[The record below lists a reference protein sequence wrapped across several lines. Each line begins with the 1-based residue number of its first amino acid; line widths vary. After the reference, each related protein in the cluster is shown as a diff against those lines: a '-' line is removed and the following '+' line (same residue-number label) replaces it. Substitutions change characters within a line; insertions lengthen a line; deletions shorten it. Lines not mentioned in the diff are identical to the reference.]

1 MKIKIFI
8 LSLICC
14 FAFGNIAAQESKTIK
29 IAILETIDKAN
40 EVEYAKRLLVRST
53 LAKAITATPGFEAY
67 DRVDLNSIFGEQDFQ
82 RTGNVSN
89 DQIKELG
96 RMIGAQYIMVAEIAK
111 MDIRTYYIT
120 AKILDVETAQA
131 INIQDVITSSE
142 VANMQM
148 ACSKMASDLL
158 ELPEIAQKKQQTT
171 QQRSSR
177 VTSTPTSGIY
187 MAGGHLTQ
195 LGLEYDRKKYYRNGY
210 PINRSEV
217 NKIAL
222 ADMKINDEYGYDYYR
237 RKSKNVITAGWSLFG
252 SGLLLAGFVGPMCLI
267 ADIGKNYHP
276 YPGTEACLSICGIG
290 VLIMVSGIPCLSV
303 GYVRR
308 DKICDGYLLGNPNN
322 PKYAHYMPN
331 GENQPYITFSPA
343 LNGLGVAM
351 NF

>member
-187 MAGGHLTQ
+187 VAGGHLTQ

-252 SGLLLAGFVGPMCLI
+252 SGLLLAGFVGPMCFIDYDGLTS
-267 ADIGKNYHP
+267 GFVFV
-276 YPGTEACLSICGIG
+276 GVGGGIT
-290 VLIMVSGIPCLSV
+290 LSGIICLGV
-303 GYVRR
+303 GYARQN
-308 DKICDGYLLGNPNN
+308 KICDGYLLGNSGA
-322 PKYAHYMPN
+322 PKYAHHMPN
-331 GENQPYITFSPA
+331 GDNQPYITFSPST
-343 LNGLGVAM
+343 NGLGVAM